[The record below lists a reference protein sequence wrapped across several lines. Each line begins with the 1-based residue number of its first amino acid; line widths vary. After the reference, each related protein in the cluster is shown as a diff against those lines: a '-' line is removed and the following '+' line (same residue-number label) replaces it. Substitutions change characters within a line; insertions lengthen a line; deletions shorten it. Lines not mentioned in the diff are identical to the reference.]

1 LEYTKDYLIFI
12 KINKMSQL
20 HKNINISKSGL
31 YDEDMNSK
39 SKLSKRKDND
49 KDKENEESTIF
60 NEIDYGVN
68 IEESIIYLH
77 GDIQLGNLFDFIS
90 KVRIILANRPEDKKD
105 APINLLLNSNGGDV
119 YEALGIIDYIESLAV
134 PVNIIARGRAMSA
147 GAMILCCGTG
157 VRAASKSTTIM
168 VHEASAEIFGKSADI
183 KANADHIDELEEDFY
198 KIMAIKTNQNEEFWR
213 KACRKDYYMSAAKA
227 KELGLIDEIL

>member
-1 LEYTKDYLIFI
+1 MVKTKDYLILS
-12 KINKMSQL
+12 KISKMSQL
-20 HKNINISKSGL
+20 HKNIKTVRNEL
-31 YDEDMNSK
+31 YDEDTNK
-39 SKLSKRKDND
+39 PNTLAKKKDF
-49 KDKENEESTIF
+49 KEDEESTIF

-68 IEESIIYLH
+68 IDESIIYLH

-90 KVRIILANRPEDKKD
+90 KVRIILANRPIEKKD
-105 APINLLLNSNGGDV
+105 DPINLLLNSNGGDV
-119 YEALGIIDYIESLAV
+119 YEALGIIDYIESLEV

-198 KIMAIKTNQNEEFWR
+198 KIMATKTNQDEEFWR

-227 KELGLIDEIL
+227 LELGLIDQIV